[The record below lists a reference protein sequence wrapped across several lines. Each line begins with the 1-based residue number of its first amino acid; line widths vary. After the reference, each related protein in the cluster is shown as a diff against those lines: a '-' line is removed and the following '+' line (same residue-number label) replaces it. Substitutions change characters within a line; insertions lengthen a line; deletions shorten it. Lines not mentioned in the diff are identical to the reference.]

1 MWLVQ
6 MIRRSDNHCI
16 EPVMIEKLLDV
27 GEHIGNTESL
37 RESARFDSV
46 VVADRN
52 ERRAFDFREHGEMRE
67 LRDGTCADERESQIG
82 RRRPIYLNELVTR
95 WSSGAPRC
103 QSMRPTV
110 VPG

>member
-1 MWLVQ
+1 MVW
-6 MIRRSDNHCI
+6 RSDNHCI
-16 EPVMIEKLLDV
+16 EPVVIEKLFDI

-37 RESARFDSV
+37 SESTRLHSV
-46 VVADRN
+46 VITNRD
-52 ERRAFDFREHGEMRE
+52 ERRTFDFREHRQMRE
-67 LRDGTCADERESQIG
+67 LRDGACTDERESQIG
-82 RRRPIYLNELVTR
+82 RRCAIYFNELVTR